1 MKIMKTKISIILLC
15 ISIAL
20 LIIYGIDVA
29 YSNLSPANVH
39 QGFLKM
45 SEAARG
51 SAFGGGAVILSI
63 VAFAISFKEKSNMIV
78 VLLIVNGAIIVAG
91 IAAVAVQGTGES
103 SRNTTATIYGTM
115 GLGILLILLGIV
127 KYLFCRN
134 KVARKV

>member
-20 LIIYGIDVA
+20 LVIYGTDVA
-29 YSNLSPANVH
+29 LSSLSPPNLH

-51 SAFGGGAVILSI
+51 SVFGGGAVILSI
-63 VAFAISFKEKSNMIV
+63 IAFVISFKEKSNLVV
-78 VLLIVNGAIIVAG
+78 VLLIVNGAVIVAG
-91 IAAVAVQGTGES
+91 IAAIAIQGTGES
-103 SRNTTATIYGTM
+103 SRNTMATIYGTI
-115 GLGILLILLGIV
+115 GLGILLMLLGIA

-134 KVARKV
+134 RVAHKV